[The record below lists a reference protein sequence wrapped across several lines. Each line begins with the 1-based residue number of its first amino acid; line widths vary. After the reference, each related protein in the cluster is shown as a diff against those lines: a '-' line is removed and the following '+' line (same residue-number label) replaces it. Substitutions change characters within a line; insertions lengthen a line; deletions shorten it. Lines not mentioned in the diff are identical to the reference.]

1 MRWERRAPPS
11 SSNPSPNPDANPNP
25 NPNPNPNQ
33 AGPAILLTSLTNLV
47 AFVVAASVDFPAV
60 RRRRGLGVI
69 ISGRCTAGLIP
80 PPPSP
85 PGPQPP
91 DPDRLST
98 GRAQVR
104 YFCFSAGII
113 IFLLF
118 LLTATFF
125 LALLTLD
132 ERRRARRALDCAC
145 CLTYPALATTAPATT
160 ALATTTPAATES
172 VMDSGGTKGAD
183 AKANGQADSRQANG
197 RGGEQREG
205 EGGGRGGGRGE
216 GSWAHRALRSYAR
229 AATHP
234 LVSAVIV
241 VLFLSFIPLGFGGT
255 SI

>member
-1 MRWERRAPPS
+1 M
-11 SSNPSPNPDANPNP
+11 
-25 NPNPNPNQ
+25 
-33 AGPAILLTSLTNLV
+33 
-47 AFVVAASVDFPAV
+47 
-60 RRRRGLGVI
+60 I
-69 ISGRCTAGLIP
+69 ISGRCTGGLIP

-145 CLTYPALATTAPATT
+145 CLTYPALATTAPA
-160 ALATTTPAATES
+160 ATES
-172 VMDSGGTKGAD
+172 VTDSGGTKGAD

-197 RGGEQREG
+197 RGGGQRDRK
-205 EGGGRGGGRGE
+205 GGGRGEGQGE

-234 LVSAVIV
+234 LVSAVTV
-241 VLFLSFIPLGFGGT
+241 VLFVSLIPLGFGGA
-255 SI
+255 I